1 MTPWV
6 EIAVVGVQLCSTIAG
21 IIVQEHFLIQLNDW
35 GFFCWDLYWYLYLGM
50 STILVSEYVGV
61 GNSSFLTK
69 MILFFLTGTI
79 LVPVEIEL
87 VPRFGLLPSPRL
99 AASTRLKQKKQKWI
113 SNTEGVEIGLVRISW
128 KVNFVIIS
136 DRGPV
141 QIQAKVNI
149 ILCWGG
155 N

>member
-1 MTPWV
+1 
-6 EIAVVGVQLCSTIAG
+6 
-21 IIVQEHFLIQLNDW
+21 
-35 GFFCWDLYWYLYLGM
+35 M

-99 AASTRLKQKKQKWI
+99 AASTRLKQKKQK
-113 SNTEGVEIGLVRISW
+113 
-128 KVNFVIIS
+128 
-136 DRGPV
+136 
-141 QIQAKVNI
+141 
-149 ILCWGG
+149 
-155 N
+155 